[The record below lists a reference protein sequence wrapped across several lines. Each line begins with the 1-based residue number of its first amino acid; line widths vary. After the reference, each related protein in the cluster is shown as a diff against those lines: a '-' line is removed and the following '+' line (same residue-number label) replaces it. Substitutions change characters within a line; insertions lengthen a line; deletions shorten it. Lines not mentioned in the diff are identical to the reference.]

1 MRKNFILTILF
12 GAFLSLNFTVLSYAK
27 PDSNVQTDSKKTVL
41 KEKAVKN
48 PLRQPI
54 LSMLETKLDSNL
66 SKEGQEFSAKLM
78 EDVFYDGQAVIP
90 KSSAV
95 YGSVLKVKKAGQ
107 LNKDAF
113 IQLKIVEIK
122 TPDEKIISIKDKP
135 MIVEVFQPVYNTKK
149 ESFIK
154 ELPATIASTATSV
167 VLGNTSSIAD
177 AAIWAISTGA
187 KITFSAIAGV
197 ISPDEGKSRGESS
210 AQRVLDATSLS
221 SVSTVVKKGEDI
233 SLNPGQY
240 ICISFDRLTVEYIKE
255 TISCTQNNHAVN

>member
-1 MRKNFILTILF
+1 MRKNFILATLIST
-12 GAFLSLNFTVLSYAK
+12 FLCLNFTVLSYAK
-27 PDSNVQTDSKKTVL
+27 PDSNAQTDSKKTIL
-41 KEKAVKN
+41 EKKAVKN
-48 PLRQPI
+48 PLRQPV
-54 LSMLETKLDSNL
+54 LSLLETQLDSNL

-78 EDVFYDGQAVIP
+78 EDVFYDGQTLIP
-90 KSSAV
+90 KSSTV
-95 YGSVLKVKKAGQ
+95 YGSVLKVKKAGS

-135 MIVEVFQPVYNTKK
+135 MIVEVSRPVYNTKK

-154 ELPATIASTATSV
+154 QLPGTIASTATSV

-177 AAIWAISTGA
+177 AAVWAISTGA
-187 KITFSAIAGV
+187 KITVNFVSGI

-210 AQRVLDATSLS
+210 AKRALDSTPIG

-233 SLNPGQY
+233 CLNPGQY
-240 ICISFDRLTVEYIKE
+240 ICISFDRQTVEYIKE
-255 TISCTQNNHAVN
+255 TISCTQNNHALN